1 MSKILKRPMFRKGGS
16 AMNGV
21 MSLAAPRKQYQD
33 GTSFADLIKDDEFGT
48 EVYDLAKAAVGRDV
62 QQERSDVL
70 ANLLIRGGLNLV
82 SGAGAGKGT
91 LGAIATAF
99 QKPTETALAEMSELR
114 RDPAKMLTAK
124 TLIEQKGAERLK
136 LLDLQNK
143 RTDAEKKARVLLG
156 PDASSEE
163 IRKKASEIL
172 ETSIF
177 GVEKRFEEGAKTDRI
192 EVIQKQEDLSYP
204 DAERLYNFQ
213 NKTAE
218 IEKQTG
224 VPVGPRG
231 GVIRGIPRKGKID
244 YSTFAKN
251 ATDGIYF
258 DPEYRNYVKI
268 ISGVAEIIPDPLSSS
283 MGDQTSVPKV
293 DPKKIITRSPSDI
306 EAEFSEEEMMA

>member
-1 MSKILKRPMFRKGGS
+1 MFRKGGS

-21 MSLAAPRKQYQD
+21 MSLAAPRKQYQE
-33 GTSFADLIKDDEFGT
+33 GGRSFEEMIADDPYLQ
-48 EVYDLAKAAVGRDV
+48 EVYGLAKEGYGRDIK
-62 QQERSDVL
+62 QERSDVL

-99 QKPTETALAEMSELR
+99 QKPTETALAEMSELK

-124 TLIEQKGAERLK
+124 TAIEQLGAERLQTLK
-136 LLDLQNK
+136 NK
-143 RTDAEKKARVLLG
+143 GDIDEYMKRARIVLG
-156 PDASSEE
+156 PSASDEE
-163 IRKKASEIL
+163 VRKKAGELI
-172 ETSIF
+172 TQ
-177 GVEKRFEEGAKTDRI
+177 VQTRFEEGAKTDRI

-213 NKTAE
+213 TKTAE
-218 IEKQTG
+218 IEKKTG

-293 DPKKIITRSPSDI
+293 DPRKIITRSPSDI
-306 EAEFSEEEMMA
+306 EAEFVEEEMMA

>member
-143 RTDAEKKARVLLG
+143 RTDAENKARVLLG

-163 IRKKASEIL
+163 IRKKAAEIL

-204 DAERLYNFQ
+204 DAEKLFNFQ
-213 NKTAE
+213 NKAAE
-218 IEKQTG
+218 IEKKTG

-268 ISGVAEIIPDPLSSS
+268 VSGVAEIIPDPLSSS

-293 DPKKIITRSPSDI
+293 DPRKIITRSPSDI
-306 EAEFSEEEMMA
+306 EAEFVEEEMMA

>member
-1 MSKILKRPMFRKGGS
+1 
-16 AMNGV
+16 MNGV

-99 QKPTETALAEMSELR
+99 QKPTETALAEMSELK
-114 RDPAKMLTAK
+114 RDPSKMLTAK
-124 TLIEQKGAERLK
+124 TAIEQLGAERLQTLK
-136 LLDLQNK
+136 NK
-143 RTDAEKKARVLLG
+143 GDIDEYMKRARIVLG
-156 PDASSEE
+156 PDATQEE
-163 IRKKASEIL
+163 VRKKAGELI
-172 ETSIF
+172 TQ
-177 GVEKRFEEGAKTDRI
+177 VQTRFEKGAKTDRI
-192 EVIQKQEDLSYP
+192 EVIQKQEDLSYT
-204 DAERLYNFQ
+204 DAEKLFNFQ

-268 ISGVAEIIPDPLSSS
+268 VSGVAEIIPDPLSSS

-293 DPKKIITRSPSDI
+293 DPRKIITRSPSDI
-306 EAEFSEEEMMA
+306 ESEFVEEEMMA